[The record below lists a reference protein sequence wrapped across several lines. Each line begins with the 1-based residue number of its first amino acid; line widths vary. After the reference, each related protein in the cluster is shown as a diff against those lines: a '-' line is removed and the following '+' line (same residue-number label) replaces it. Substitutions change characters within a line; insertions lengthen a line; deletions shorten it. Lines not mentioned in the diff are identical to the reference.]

1 MEYLDVGLNYTYT
14 STYDGA
20 EADDPNKNQSYT
32 NNQMVRVPRNMINLR
47 TSFKAPKNENL
58 SFVLNSKWS
67 DTARDYGNGNRTYN
81 DEMIDDY
88 FVNDLSI
95 KYNLWDS
102 YNLFFNITNIFD
114 EKYETSRDYSQMDQS
129 FNIGLKRVY

>member
-1 MEYLDVGLNYTYT
+1 MEIELI
-14 STYDGA
+14 
-20 EADDPNKNQSYT
+20 
-32 NNQMVRVPRNMINLR
+32 IN
-47 TSFKAPKNENL
+47 
-58 SFVLNSKWS
+58 
-67 DTARDYGNGNRTYN
+67 
-81 DEMIDDY
+81 EMIDDY

-114 EKYETSRDYSQMDQS
+114 EKYETSRDYSQMDRS